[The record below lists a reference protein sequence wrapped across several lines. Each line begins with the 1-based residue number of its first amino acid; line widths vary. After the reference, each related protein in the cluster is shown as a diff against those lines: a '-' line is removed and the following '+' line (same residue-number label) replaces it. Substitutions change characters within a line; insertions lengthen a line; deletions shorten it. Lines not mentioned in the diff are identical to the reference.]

1 MSTTI
6 IAPVETTCGFSL
18 IHYRDILRRLRN
30 RGLAFV
36 PFETF
41 LRQDGGEGPYVLLR
55 HDVDVRLQPA
65 LEMLEIEVESGV
77 RSTWFMRTRAQGY
90 SLDEPEFRRLRSQ
103 VLAAGSEIALH
114 EEASQVA
121 TGPDEFVARITQ
133 DRRRLEDALGSA
145 VLGVS
150 THMPKR
156 SRMPVTEALA
166 KRAGFAYEAS
176 SARFNPPGIAHFSD
190 ANRAW
195 KCPGEERPKS
205 NLCPCRTNA
214 VRMYL
219 AIHPIWW
226 SDLDQS
232 VAEIVGRLRA
242 GD

>member
-36 PFETF
+36 PFGTF
-41 LRQDGGEGPYVLLR
+41 LRQGAGEDPYVLLR

-90 SLDEPEFRRLRSQ
+90 SVDQPEFRRWRSQ

-114 EEASQVA
+114 EEVSHVA
-121 TGPDEFVARITQ
+121 AGPDELVAGITQ
-133 DRRRLEDALGSA
+133 ERRRLEDALGSA
-145 VLGVS
+145 VLGIS
-150 THMPKR
+150 THMPKH
-156 SRMPVTEALA
+156 SRTAVTEALA
-166 KRAGFAYEAS
+166 KWAGFAYEAS
-176 SARFNPPGIAHFSD
+176 SVRFNPPGIAYFSD
-190 ANRAW
+190 ANRIW
-195 KCPGEERPKS
+195 KYRGEERPKS